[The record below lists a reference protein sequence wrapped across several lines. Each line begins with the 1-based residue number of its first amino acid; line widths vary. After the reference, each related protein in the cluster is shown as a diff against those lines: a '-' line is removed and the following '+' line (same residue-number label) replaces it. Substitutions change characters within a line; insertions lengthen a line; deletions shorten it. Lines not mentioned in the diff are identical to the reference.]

1 MGGAAGGLWVVVV
14 AVAGGWLGAAL
25 TGAGVLI
32 GLAGALGTAGIVD
45 SVTSTFVVGRGVNL
59 LRAAAA
65 FCDGLISILTPTAL
79 GTALWAFT

>member
-1 MGGAAGGLWVVVV
+1 MVVVV

-32 GLAGALGTAGIVD
+32 GLAGALGTD